1 MHWNISAHGY
11 FVKIDAQ
18 VPKWL
23 SENVHIALHVAKI
36 CQCQNFYV
44 PKYLCAK
51 ILQCCNDPMPKCLH
65 TEISRFQ
72 KAATEKEYPCAGTST
87 EPKSPLVKMFLWWNI
102 CIEISLNEMS
112 DAKISPSKLHTVF
125 FFLDIRN
132 YWWYDE
138 CLRGYPQFSN
148 GECPDVWSSRRS
160 GCIHSIDYE
169 SLFAND
175 HCKWDTSRYTNL
187 LNNTN
192 LSKTSF

>member
-1 MHWNISAHGY
+1 MSTLPCMLPKFASAKMSMFQNI
-11 FVKIDAQ
+11 F
-18 VPKWL
+18 
-23 SENVHIALHVAKI
+23 
-36 CQCQNFYV
+36 V
-44 PKYLCAK
+44 PKYSSAVMIPCQNVSTPKYPGAK
-51 ILQCCNDPMPKCLH
+51 
-65 TEISRFQ
+65 
-72 KAATEKEYPCAGTST
+72 
-87 EPKSPLVKMFLWWNI
+87 KSPCQSSHGDRISMCWNVHGAEKSPFQNVPVVKHLYWNI
-102 CIEISLNEMS
+102 EMS

-148 GECPDVWSSRRS
+148 GECPNVWSSRRS

-175 HCKWDTSRYTNL
+175 HCKWDTSRYTNS